1 MRSRQSGQLNWLTNA
16 AAVLTLAAAGVGS
29 TAAFASSVQV
39 VDSTHQDVRYLDEG
53 AWLNDIGTL
62 LYNDIDGDGY
72 FSGLSLSIDADSDYS
87 SYDVYAII
95 NISGAIDGSAG
106 YLTEQL
112 HTTLPFTVYGRSAS
126 DEYRVDI
133 DLVRNY
139 NPDIYD
145 LQVLLVD
152 SHDNRV
158 LDAVDAFDFRNLSS
172 LPLESTDN
180 QSFDPPVS
188 TNPQNASNDDIVVT
202 EYAGSSGLTFFALL
216 MMALLFRHSA
226 RRKR

>member
-1 MRSRQSGQLNWLTNA
+1 MRSKQSGQLNWLTNA
-16 AAVLTLAAAGVGS
+16 AAILTLAAAGVGS
-29 TAAFASSVQV
+29 TAAFASSGQELDNNHQHVQYF
-39 VDSTHQDVRYLDEG
+39 DDG

-62 LYNDIDGDGY
+62 LYSDIDGDGY

-87 SYDVYAII
+87 SFDVYAVI
-95 NISGAIDGSAG
+95 NISSAFDGSAG
-106 YLTEQL
+106 FLTEQL
-112 HTTLPFTVYGRSAS
+112 HTTLPFTVYGRSAT

-152 SHDNRV
+152 AHDDRV
-158 LDAVDAFDFRNLSS
+158 LDAVDAFDLRNLSS

-188 TNPQNASNDDIVVT
+188 ANPLNASNDDIVVT
-202 EYAGSSGLTFFALL
+202 EYAGSSGLTVFALL
-216 MMALLFRHSA
+216 MMAVLYRHRA
-226 RRKR
+226 RRDR